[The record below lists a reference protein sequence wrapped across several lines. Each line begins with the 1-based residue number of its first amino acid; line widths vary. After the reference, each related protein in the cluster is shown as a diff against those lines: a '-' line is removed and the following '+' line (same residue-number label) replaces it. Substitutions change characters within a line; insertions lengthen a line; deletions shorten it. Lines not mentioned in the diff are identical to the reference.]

1 MHSKSLSLASIQA
14 LIKLKTSTDLPFL
27 KKHLRLMTS
36 SILFCSE
43 KQYIDDEMLL
53 LLEVKSLM
61 EFLDALETE

>member
-1 MHSKSLSLASIQA
+1 
-14 LIKLKTSTDLPFL
+14 
-27 KKHLRLMTS
+27 MTS